1 MFEKYDIQLIKQIS
15 NEQATKKEAQQCLK
29 YSNFL
34 VYCSGW
40 QRIATK
46 VTKVTVSNKAK
57 FHSQLDQVIDKPD

>member
-15 NEQATKKEAQQCLK
+15 NEQATKKEAQQCSQ

-46 VTKVTVSNKAK
+46 VTNKAK

>member
-1 MFEKYDIQLIKQIS
+1 MFEKYDIYLIKQIS
-15 NEQATKKEAQQCLK
+15 NEQTTKKGAQQCSQ
-29 YSNFL
+29 YSIFL

-57 FHSQLDQVIDKPD
+57 FHS